1 MNLQELTQQ
10 IGERVA
16 KEDNLGSTLKF
27 IVPDHGIVFL
37 DGADSVSNDDN
48 DADCTVTVA
57 MEDLEAMLSGE
68 LNPAMAFMGGKLQ
81 VEGDMSVAMKLQNV
95 VG

>member
-27 IVPDHGIVFL
+27 IVPDHGVVFL
-37 DGADSVSNDDN
+37 ALRRDYGRRHHVV
-48 DADCTVTVA
+48 DANIT
-57 MEDLEAMLSGE
+57 LR
-68 LNPAMAFMGGKLQ
+68 K
-81 VEGDMSVAMKLQNV
+81 
-95 VG
+95 